1 MSDDAKEQPPRVWLP
16 KVVLTFLVF
25 LALFFVVYQTTVGLG
40 DRDLGQRSLWAL
52 LVAMGLLILLPVVD
66 RIQTI
71 SISPTGFEATLT
83 EAKARALEEVGALE
97 DREVAEAAREQ
108 ILQAGSTDQVQAATA
123 LAVELN
129 ANRVIDRVEE
139 AIRQRRKLYVR
150 YRPDPAG
157 PIETY
162 QVAPFDIKPG
172 KTPATRAN
180 DYLWVHS
187 YEHEGTISLRL
198 GRVLGVEL
206 SEETFKPEEL
216 TADWRNKEPAWNVP
230 REW

>member
-1 MSDDAKEQPPRVWLP
+1 MSNNQDRQPLRVWLP

-25 LALFFVVYQTTVGLG
+25 LTLFFVVYQTTVGLG
-40 DRDLGQRSLWAL
+40 GRDLGQRSMWVLI
-52 LVAMGLLILLPVVD
+52 VAMGLLILLPVVD

-71 SISPTGFEATLT
+71 SISPTGFEATLS

-97 DREVAEAAREQ
+97 DQEAAEAAREE
-108 ILQAGSTDQVQAATA
+108 ILQAESAEGVQAAVA
-123 LAVELN
+123 VAVELN
-129 ANRVIDRVEE
+129 VNRVIERVEE
-139 AIRQRRKLYVR
+139 AIRQKRKCYVR
-150 YRPDPAG
+150 YRTDPEG

-162 QVAPFDIKPG
+162 LVAPLDIKPG
-172 KTPATRAN
+172 KTPATKAN

-187 YEHEGTISLRL
+187 YEHGGTISLRL

-206 SEETFKPEEL
+206 SEETFDPEEL
-216 TADWRNKEPAWNVP
+216 MAEWKNKAPGWNVA